1 MPFSALLMLTDVDGF
16 YLDWGT
22 SKQSLLKRMTPT
34 DICKLE
40 FASGSMG
47 LKVEA
52 AAVFADNGG
61 QLADIGRLEDACAI
75 LEGKAGTLVTP

>member
-1 MPFSALLMLTDVDGF
+1 MPLTALLILTDVDGF

-22 SKQSLLKRMTPT
+22 SKQSLLKRITP
-34 DICKLE
+34 DKHYKLE

-61 QLADIGRLEDACAI
+61 QLTDIGRLEDACAI
-75 LEGKAGTLVTP
+75 L

>member
-1 MPFSALLMLTDVDGF
+1 
-16 YLDWGT
+16 
-22 SKQSLLKRMTPT
+22 MTPT

-47 LKVEA
+47 LNVEA

-61 QLADIGRLEDACAI
+61 QLTDIGRLEDACTI